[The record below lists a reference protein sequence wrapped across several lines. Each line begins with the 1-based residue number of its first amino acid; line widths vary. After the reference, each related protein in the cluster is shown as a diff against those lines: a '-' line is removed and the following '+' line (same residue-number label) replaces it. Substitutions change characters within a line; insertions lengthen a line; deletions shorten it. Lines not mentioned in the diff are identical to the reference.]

1 MKHIFFVFFNC
12 FILCFVISIIALKE
26 EKMDADDEPEIV
38 DLETE
43 EEETEQDESKTEE
56 EQTEED
62 EVGRIKTEL

>member
-1 MKHIFFVFFNC
+1 
-12 FILCFVISIIALKE
+12 
-26 EKMDADDEPEIV
+26 MDADDEPEIV

-62 EVGRIKTEL
+62 EVGRIKTELEKVAIF